1 MRDDSPSTQEL
12 EPAALAMA
20 AEIRGRVGPDLFE
33 GFDDHGGERAWPDR
47 VWSRGGEVPTFKAEA
62 ELDAPPLVVAAIIK
76 EADLGGLAGELLQWR
91 VGRLSPFLELVHYVT
106 KFPPPF
112 SARDFCVTERYGVES
127 DGTVLVLGQDLHD
140 GDLPLIKPSVKAIS
154 QWQERGCVRGSVR
167 RSGYQVSPVRR
178 DGRVATRLRRVLDI
192 DLCMWVPAAVCERL
206 IARNLAQDFER
217 MRAQAAAFAGSAL
230 EKRTE
235 QDWFYKVVR
244 AHG

>member
-20 AEIRGRVGPDLFE
+20 AEIRARVGPDLFDTFE
-33 GFDDHGGERAWPDR
+33 DHAGERAWPEG
-47 VWSRGGEVPTFKAEA
+47 VWSRPGEVPTFKAQA
-62 ELDAPPLVVAAIIK
+62 EIDAPPLVVAAIIK

-127 DGTVLVLGQDLHD
+127 DGSVLVLGQDLHE
-140 GDLPLIKPSVKAIS
+140 GDLPMVKPSVKAIAH
-154 QWQERGCVRGSVR
+154 WQERGCVRGSVR
-167 RSGYQVSPVRR
+167 RSGYQVSPIHRA
-178 DGRVATRLRRVLDI
+178 GRVLTRLRRVIDI
-192 DLCMWVPAAVCERL
+192 DLCMWVPASVCERL
-206 IARNLAQDFER
+206 LARSFAQDVTR
-217 MRAQAAAFAGSAL
+217 MRAQAAAFAGSKL
-230 EKRTE
+230 EQRTE

-244 AHG
+244 GHA